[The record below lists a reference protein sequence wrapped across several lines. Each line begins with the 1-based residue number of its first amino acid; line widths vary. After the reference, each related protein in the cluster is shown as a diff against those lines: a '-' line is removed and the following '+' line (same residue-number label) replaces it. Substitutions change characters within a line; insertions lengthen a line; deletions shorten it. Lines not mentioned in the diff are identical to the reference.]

1 MKSVLK
7 KYLNNELTPIKAER
21 VEKQL
26 LSQLFDKKQRNH
38 WEDLLAAE
46 GIQRDSLPFE
56 PQQAPQ
62 TAKIVTFNPRPMMW
76 KAAVGAFLV
85 AGSWFLMR
93 PTTSTNPVEA
103 YAIEM
108 QAAIKAPEVR
118 MGQNPNA
125 PELDW
130 QQAKTAYAAKDFK
143 KAGDELQK
151 IVELGKAT
159 TEQQYYLG
167 LSRFFQQNPDYNA
180 AIGAFLQVQ
189 KGGWIGEDEV
199 NWLLALA
206 YLKNNDQPNA
216 QKTLEAI
223 VAKNGYKAKEARQL
237 LKN

>member
-26 LSQLFDKKQRNH
+26 FSQLLDKKQRNH
-38 WEDLLAAE
+38 WDNLLAAE
-46 GIQRDSLPFE
+46 GIQRDSLPNE
-56 PQQAPQ
+56 PHVVPQ

-76 KAAVGAFLV
+76 KAAAGAFLV

-93 PTTSTNPVEA
+93 PTTSTNPVET
-103 YAIEM
+103 YVIEM
-108 QAAIKAPEVR
+108 QANIKAPEVR
-118 MGQNPNA
+118 MEQNPNST
-125 PELDW
+125 ELDW
-130 QQAKTAYAAKDFK
+130 QQAKTAYANKDFK
-143 KAGDELQK
+143 KSGDELQK
-151 IVELGKAT
+151 MVEAGKAT

-180 AIGAFLQVQ
+180 AINAFLQVQ
-189 KGGWIGEDEV
+189 KRGWIGEDEV

-206 YLKNNDQPNA
+206 YSKKGDLQNA
-216 QKTLEAI
+216 QKTLEAL

-237 LKN
+237 LKK